1 MLYKGSSMGKW
12 SLCLNVLL
20 QIFVVLR
27 VLVRKR
33 ESNFLIVRRELLVY
47 VQWHGLISGKM
58 GIHGRH
64 FY

>member
-20 QIFVVLR
+20 QIFIVLR

-33 ESNFLIVRRELLVY
+33 ESIFLIVRRELL
-47 VQWHGLISGKM
+47 GLCSMAWSHIWKDGNS
-58 GIHGRH
+58 
-64 FY
+64 